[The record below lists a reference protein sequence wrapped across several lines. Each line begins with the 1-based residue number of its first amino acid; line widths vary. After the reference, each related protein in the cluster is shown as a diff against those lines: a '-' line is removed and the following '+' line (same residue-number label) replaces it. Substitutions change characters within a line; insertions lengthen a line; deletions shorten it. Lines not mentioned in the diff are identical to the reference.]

1 MLYDETLVLR
11 VELET
16 VFETA
21 LSNKHEPWAH
31 KHLLSLEWGLG
42 DLPIRH
48 LSQINQ
54 IPLP

>member
-1 MLYDETLVLR
+1 MLYNETLVLR

-42 DLPIRH
+42 EEVGTS
-48 LSQINQ
+48 LSDIC
-54 IPLP
+54 PK